1 MYTNIGVM
9 HLLYAMT
16 HARWKLFK
24 MILMLCLRTW
34 RYFQFAWNWKRL
46 CLIGIYIRPPDGPK
60 QPFLYQLQNQVERLP
75 RQDFGRVV
83 VLGDFN
89 LDQKSPQHRDCF
101 VPFCKY
107 FEFIQHSTGSTFR
120 WGGISDLVFDT
131 DQSKQPIDWM
141 PSPWSDHF
149 VLLIEL

>member
-1 MYTNIGVM
+1 MLWHMQGGNYSRWFWCCVWGLGDIFSWHEIGNDCV
-9 HLLYAMT
+9 LLV
-16 HARWKLFK
+16 F
-24 MILMLCLRTW
+24 IC
-34 RYFQFAWNWKRL
+34 
-46 CLIGIYIRPPDGPK
+46 RPPDGPK
-60 QPFLYQLQNQVERLP
+60 QPFLYQLQHQVERLS

-89 LDQKSPQHRDCF
+89 LDQKSPQHRHCF
-101 VPFCKY
+101 VPFCEY

-120 WGGISDLVFDT
+120 WRGISDLVFDT